1 MKKLITFLL
10 VCTSVSSVFSAI
22 REDGKTFEGFWISE
36 ASEKAYGG
44 KFVVMKFRRTFELD
58 KVPQKLDAYV
68 SADNRYKLFVNGKQV
83 AYGPARGDLENWYY
97 DTVDIAPHLKK
108 GKNVISALVWNG
120 GLYVSAIFFEN
131 CQQRDQ

>member
-10 VCTSVSSVFSAI
+10 VCASVSSVFSAI

-58 KVPQKLDAYV
+58 KVPQKCYFCTCLEWWIAWLTRLADFFV
-68 SADNRYKLFVNGKQV
+68 SGIFLRYRRL
-83 AYGPARGDLENWYY
+83 
-97 DTVDIAPHLKK
+97 
-108 GKNVISALVWNG
+108 
-120 GLYVSAIFFEN
+120 
-131 CQQRDQ
+131 